1 MQLHRGAGVTNDHE
15 GGKVGAETGS
25 AQGIEGQGIEG
36 HGIEGRGIE
45 GQGIEGWSALV
56 TGGGSGIGLGTA
68 ARLVRD
74 GAHVTICG
82 RTEGRLRSA
91 VTVLE
96 ETATTSGRSGST
108 GGTAGYVV
116 ADVTVE
122 EQVAHAVEVAASE
135 RGRLDILFANAGG
148 AMHMGPIVDADVDQV
163 RSTVDLNLIGTF
175 LCIKHGAPMMA
186 EGKGTGVDGGAAPGG
201 SIIGMSSG
209 AGAFTHR
216 YLWAY
221 GSAKAAIDMLCRYA
235 AEELGPTGVRVNTVQ
250 PGIVDDELMAPITA
264 GGPLL
269 DDYLAQMPISR
280 LGTVED
286 IAAAGRFLAGPESGW
301 ISGES
306 LAIDGGHHLRRG
318 ANYGL
323 LFGE

>member
-1 MQLHRGAGVTNDHE
+1 VIDT
-15 GGKVGAETGS
+15 TGS
-25 AQGIEGQGIEG
+25 TPGIVGYN
-36 HGIEGRGIE
+36 
-45 GQGIEGWSALV
+45 ALV

-68 ARLVRD
+68 TRLVRD

-82 RTEGRLRSA
+82 RTEEKLATAVASLDDAAVRLGA
-91 VTVLE
+91 AGGPV
-96 ETATTSGRSGST
+96 
-108 GGTAGYVV
+108 GTARYVV

-122 EQVAHAVEVAASE
+122 EQIAAALAE
-135 RGRLDILFANAGG
+135 AAAPRGHLDILFANAGG
-148 AMHMGPIVDADVDQV
+148 SMHMGPIVGADLEGV

-175 LCIKHGAPMMA
+175 LCIKHGAPLMA
-186 EGKGTGVDGGAAPGG
+186 AGMGEGIDGAEALGG

-209 AGAFTHR
+209 AGHFPHR

-221 GSAKAAIDMLCRYA
+221 GASKAAIDMLCKYA
-235 AEELGPTGVRVNTVQ
+235 AEELGRTGVRVNTVQ

-269 DDYLAQMPISR
+269 DDYLAEMPISR
-280 LGTVED
+280 LGTVDD
-286 IAAAGRFLAGPESGW
+286 IAAAVRFLGGPESGW
-301 ISGES
+301 ITGES
-306 LAIDGGHHLRRG
+306 LAVDGGHHLRRG

>member
-1 MQLHRGAGVTNDHE
+1 VSNQASNPGGVAGL
-15 GGKVGAETGS
+15 
-25 AQGIEGQGIEG
+25 
-36 HGIEGRGIE
+36 
-45 GQGIEGWSALV
+45 SALV
-56 TGGGSGIGLGTA
+56 TGGGSGIGLGA
-68 ARLVRD
+68 ATRLVRD

-82 RTEGRLRSA
+82 RTEERLRAA
-91 VTVLE
+91 VRLLE
-96 ETATTSGRSGST
+96 EAATASAPSPEVR
-108 GGTAGYVV
+108 GTAAYVV

-122 EQVAHAVEVAASE
+122 EEVAAAVSAASVE

-148 AMHMGPIVDADVDQV
+148 AMHMGPIAGADLAQV
-163 RSTVDLNLIGTF
+163 RATVDLNLVGTF
-175 LCIKHGAPMMA
+175 LCIKHGAPVMA
-186 EGKGTGVDGGAAPGG
+186 AGVGKGVDGDDAPGG

-209 AGAFTHR
+209 AGAFPHR

-221 GSAKAAIDMLCRYA
+221 GAAKAGIDMLCKYA
-235 AEELGPTGVRVNTVQ
+235 AEELGRSGVRVNTVQ

-269 DDYLAQMPISR
+269 DDYLAEMPISR

-286 IAAAGRFLAGPESGW
+286 IASAVRFLAGPESGW
-301 ISGES
+301 ITGEN

-323 LFGE
+323 LLGE

>member
-1 MQLHRGAGVTNDHE
+1 MSSEPNPIPGIAGY
-15 GGKVGAETGS
+15 A
-25 AQGIEGQGIEG
+25 
-36 HGIEGRGIE
+36 
-45 GQGIEGWSALV
+45 ALV

-68 ARLVRD
+68 TRLVRD

-82 RTEGRLRSA
+82 RTEDRLAAA
-91 VTVLE
+91 VAELE
-96 ETATTSGRSGST
+96 RVAAGAEGTPTA

-122 EQVAHAVEVAASE
+122 EQVAAAVAEASSD

-148 AMHMGPIVDADVDQV
+148 SLHMGPIVEADVESV
-163 RSTVDLNLIGTF
+163 RATVDVNFVGTF
-175 LCIKHGAPMMA
+175 LCIKHAAPLMA
-186 EGKGTGVDGGAAPGG
+186 AGVGTGVDGGEAPGG

-209 AGAFTHR
+209 AGGFPHR

-221 GSAKAAIDMLCRYA
+221 GASKAGIDTLCQYA
-235 AEELGPTGVRVNTVQ
+235 AEELGSTGVRVNSVQ
-250 PGIVDDELMAPITA
+250 PGIVDDELMSFITA

-269 DDYLAQMPISR
+269 DDYLAEMPVSR

-286 IAAAGRFLAGPESGW
+286 IAAAVRYLAGPESGW
-301 ISGES
+301 VTGVN
-306 LAIDGGHHLRRG
+306 LPIDGGHHLRRG

-323 LFGE
+323 LFG

>member
-1 MQLHRGAGVTNDHE
+1 MGS
-15 GGKVGAETGS
+15 ETGRGN
-25 AQGIEGQGIEG
+25 GIA
-36 HGIEGRGIE
+36 
-45 GQGIEGWSALV
+45 GWSALV
-56 TGGGSGIGLGTA
+56 TGGGSGIGLGA
-68 ARLVRD
+68 ATRLVRD

-82 RTEGRLRSA
+82 RTEDRLRAA
-91 VTVLE
+91 VAQLE
-96 ETATTSGRSGST
+96 AEAAAPGPAGTT
-108 GGTAGYVV
+108 GGSAAYVV

-122 EQVAHAVEVAASE
+122 DQIAEAIATAAAA

-148 AMHMGPIVDADVDQV
+148 AAHMGPIAGADLDQV
-163 RSTVDLNLIGTF
+163 RATVDLNLIGTF
-175 LCIKHGAPMMA
+175 LCIKHAAPLMA
-186 EGKGTGVDGGAAPGG
+186 AGVGSGVDDGEPAGG

-209 AGAFTHR
+209 AGHFPHR

-221 GSAKAAIDMLCRYA
+221 GAAKAGIDMLCRYA
-235 AEELGPTGVRVNTVQ
+235 AEELGRSGIRVNTVQ

-269 DDYLAQMPISR
+269 DDYLAEMPISR

-286 IAAAGRFLAGPESGW
+286 IASAVRFLAGPESAW
-301 ISGES
+301 ITGES
-306 LAIDGGHHLRRG
+306 VAVDGGHHLRRG

>member
-1 MQLHRGAGVTNDHE
+1 MSSEPNPD
-15 GGKVGAETGS
+15 
-25 AQGIEGQGIEG
+25 QGIV
-36 HGIEGRGIE
+36 GR
-45 GQGIEGWSALV
+45 SALV

-68 ARLVRD
+68 TRLVRD

-82 RTEGRLRSA
+82 RTEDKLAAA
-91 VTVLE
+91 VMALE
-96 ETATTSGRSGST
+96 QAAADVSDSSTA
-108 GGTAGYVV
+108 GGTARYMV
-116 ADVTVE
+116 ADVTDE
-122 EQVAHAVEVAASE
+122 EQVAAAVAVAAQE

-148 AMHMGPIVDADVDQV
+148 SLHMGPIAGAEVDSV
-163 RSTVDLNLIGTF
+163 RATVDVNFIGTF
-175 LCIKHGAPMMA
+175 LCIKHGAPLMA
-186 EGKGTGVDGGAAPGG
+186 RGVGTGADGGPAPGG

-209 AGAFTHR
+209 AGGFPHR

-221 GSAKAAIDMLCRYA
+221 GSAKAAIDTLCQYA
-235 AEELGPTGVRVNTVQ
+235 AEELGATGVRVNSVQ

-269 DDYLAQMPISR
+269 HDYLAEMPISR

-286 IAAAGRFLAGPESGW
+286 IAAAVRFLAGPESTW
-301 ISGES
+301 ITGVN
-306 LAIDGGHHLRRG
+306 LPIDGGHHLRRG